1 MRLEIIW
8 LLQNFKST
16 IVSRLSVFV
25 SISVPAISLAIESK
39 YRYVFSFI
47 LVEVNETNI
56 EKETLNLIGNKA
68 SQNSDMPTKVIK
80 EKLDIFSN
88 FLCIS
93 FSCLKN
99 DQEEKL

>member
-1 MRLEIIW
+1 M
-8 LLQNFKST
+8 
-16 IVSRLSVFV
+16 
-25 SISVPAISLAIESK
+25 
-39 YRYVFSFI
+39 
-47 LVEVNETNI
+47 EVNETNI

>member
-1 MRLEIIW
+1 M
-8 LLQNFKST
+8 
-16 IVSRLSVFV
+16 
-25 SISVPAISLAIESK
+25 
-39 YRYVFSFI
+39 
-47 LVEVNETNI
+47 EVNETNI

-88 FLCIS
+88 FLWIS

>member
-1 MRLEIIW
+1 M
-8 LLQNFKST
+8 
-16 IVSRLSVFV
+16 FV

-39 YRYVFSFI
+39 YRYVSSFI

-88 FLCIS
+88 FLWIS